1 MARIVK
7 FSNEELMAKSVDF
20 IKKYGYSKLTVREIA
35 NFVGC
40 STQPIF
46 KNYLNFEEFKDDL
59 RVHLKKDF
67 ELFLNDY
74 LYKFD
79 YLFTLSYA
87 YVLYAKNESNAFSFL
102 FMVDLSN
109 SMNINEVLS
118 LDSNMEIINS
128 ISKQYFLTFEKSKRF
143 YRDIMFYIHGL
154 ACQVAC
160 NNIVVTEKEIKKLI
174 SNMIINLRETI
185 K

>member
-7 FSNEELMAKSVDF
+7 FSKEELMIKSIEF
-20 IKKYGYSKLTVREIA
+20 IKEYGRSKLTVRELA
-35 NFVGC
+35 NYIGC

-59 RVHLKKDF
+59 RVHLKNDF
-67 ELFLNDY
+67 ELFLNNY
-74 LYKFD
+74 VNKFD
-79 YLFTLSYA
+79 YLFTYSYA

-128 ISKQYFLTFEKSKRF
+128 ISKQYFLTFEKAKKF

-160 NNIVVTEKEIKKLI
+160 NNILLTEKEIKRLI
-174 SNMIINLRETI
+174 SDMIIKLREVI
-185 K
+185 